1 MLKESFERLL
11 QQTLESVSQHYGE
24 RLVRFAV
31 FGSVA
36 RCTQRPDSDV
46 DLLLVCEPLP
56 SGRMRRIAE
65 FEAVE
70 GSVAPLLSDLAHQ
83 GISTFLSPVIKTP
96 PEVERGAVFYVDFVD
111 DARILYDRNDFL
123 KLFLQRLRRRL
134 NELGARRIRH
144 GSSWY

>member
-1 MLKESFERLL
+1 MGLTISE
-11 QQTLESVSQHYGE
+11 
-24 RLVRFAV
+24 FAPNSKH
-31 FGSVA
+31 FFTS
-36 RCTQRPDSDV
+36 
-46 DLLLVCEPLP
+46 L
-56 SGRMRRIAE
+56 AE

-70 GSVAPLLSDLAHQ
+70 SSVAPLLSDLAHQ
-83 GISTFLSPVIKTP
+83 GISTFLSPIIKTP

-144 GSSWY
+144 GSSWYWDLKPDFKPGDVFEL